1 MIRVGLVGAGK
12 MGVSHLALFGA
23 HPEVHVAGICEP
35 QPLIA
40 SIVSSQTG
48 IETFASYERLIERA
62 DLDAVVVA
70 TPSKTHADIAGYAIE
85 RGVHVFVEKPLTLS
99 TVDSWRLV
107 EAAEATTVTNQ
118 VGYHNRFLG
127 TFMEARRLVRA
138 GAIGTVHHIDGRAFG
153 PVVVRPRAGSTW
165 RSRRSEGGGC
175 LHDYASHVID
185 LMNFMVGAPSDVI
198 GARLGSV
205 YSDGVEDT
213 VHALFVYASGA
224 SGSLH
229 TDWSDE
235 SYRKMS
241 TSVAIHGT
249 SGRIVVDRQECQVY
263 LKPGHRFENYDEGWT
278 IRYITDLQPPVDYY
292 LRGEEYSA
300 QVDAFVRSVH
310 QFDKCAENS
319 FRSAYATDWVVDRIS
334 AIAGRS

>member
-12 MGVSHLALFGA
+12 MGMSHLALFGA
-23 HPEVHVAGICEP
+23 HPDVHVAGVCEP

-40 SIVSSQTG
+40 SVISSQTG
-48 IETFASYERLIERA
+48 IETYRSFERLIERA

-70 TPSKTHADIAGYAIE
+70 TPTTTHVDVAGHALE
-85 RGVHVFVEKPLTLS
+85 RGLHVFVEKPLTLS
-99 TVDSWRLV
+99 PVDSWRLV
-107 EAAEATTVTNQ
+107 QLAESADRANQ

-127 TFMEARRLVRA
+127 TFAEVRRLVRA

-165 RSRRSEGGGC
+165 RTKRSEGGGC

-185 LMNFMVGAPSDVI
+185 LMNYVVGAPSDVI
-198 GARLGSV
+198 GARLGRV
-205 YSDGVEDT
+205 YSDSVEDT
-213 VHALFVYASGA
+213 VHALFTYASGA
-224 SGSLH
+224 TGALQ

-241 TSVAIHGT
+241 TSVVVHGT
-249 SGRIVVDRQECQVY
+249 EGRIVADRQECQVY

-278 IRYITDLQPPVDYY
+278 VRYITDLQPPVDYY

-300 QVDAFVRSVH
+300 QIDAFVRSVH
-310 QFDKCAENS
+310 RFEPGAENS
-319 FRSAYATDWVVDRIS
+319 FRSAYATDWVVDRIM
-334 AIAGRS
+334 AVAGGC

>member
-12 MGVSHLALFGA
+12 MGVSHLAVFGA
-23 HPEVHVAGICEP
+23 HPDVHVAGICEP

-48 IETFASYERLIERA
+48 IESFASFERLIDRA

-70 TPSKTHADIAGYAIE
+70 TPSTTHAEVAGYALE
-85 RGVHVFVEKPLTLS
+85 RGLHVFVEKPLSLS
-99 TVDSWRLV
+99 AVDSWALV
-107 EAAEATTVTNQ
+107 QAAETAGVANQ

-127 TFMEARRLVRA
+127 TFREVRRLVRS
-138 GAIGTVHHIDGRAFG
+138 GAIGEVHHIDGRAFG

-165 RSRRSEGGGC
+165 RTRRADGGGC

-185 LMNFMVGAPSDVI
+185 LMNFIVGASHDVI
-198 GARLGSV
+198 GARLGAV

-224 SGSLH
+224 SGALQ

-241 TSVAIHGT
+241 TSVVVHGT
-249 SGRIVVDRQECQVY
+249 AGRIVADRQECQVY
-263 LKPGHRFENYDEGWT
+263 LKPGNRFETYDEGWT
-278 IRYITDLQPPVDYY
+278 VRYITDLQPPVGYY
-292 LRGEEYSA
+292 LRGEEYST
-300 QVDAFVRSVH
+300 QVDTFVRSVH
-310 QFDKCAENS
+310 QGEAVPEVS

-334 AIAGRS
+334 SIAGRS